1 MRRPALLVIDVL
13 NDLFL
18 EPPLSAQRDRLTSG
32 INELAS
38 IFRERGHPVIWVRQ
52 EFKADL
58 SDAFL
63 DMRRHKQ
70 QRTIAGTPG
79 SQLVSELDVR
89 VDDVVVVKKRYSA
102 FFRTTLEET
111 LAARNI
117 DGLVVAGVNTHA
129 CVRMTVI
136 DAYQRDMEVIIAS
149 DCTSSYD
156 EEHDRVTRRYLKDK
170 IARLLTNPEI
180 AAVVLAG

>member
-63 DMRRHKQ
+63 
-70 QRTIAGTPG
+70 T
-79 SQLVSELDVR
+79 
-89 VDDVVVVKKRYSA
+89 
-102 FFRTTLEET
+102 
-111 LAARNI
+111 
-117 DGLVVAGVNTHA
+117 
-129 CVRMTVI
+129 CVG
-136 DAYQRDMEVIIAS
+136 
-149 DCTSSYD
+149 TSSS
-156 EEHDRVTRRYLKDK
+156 EPLPALRDRSW
-170 IARLLTNPEI
+170 
-180 AAVVLAG
+180 